1 MQELS
6 TDLNTKITENEKKR
20 SSEAKK
26 LRADLFKMLNQR
38 DKDMIAKEN
47 QHSEEI
53 KRINTKFKD
62 SEGKQK
68 TLAD

>member
-6 TDLNTKITENEKKR
+6 TDLNTKITENEIKR
-20 SSEAKK
+20 SSETKK

-47 QHSEEI
+47 
-53 KRINTKFKD
+53 
-62 SEGKQK
+62 
-68 TLAD
+68 